1 MNSDQVQGKWKELKG
16 LVKQKWGEL
25 TDDELEKLEGHRDR
39 LAGLVQQKYG
49 LAKEEV
55 ERQIQA
61 LEKST
66 GARSA

>member
-1 MNSDQVQGKWKELKG
+1 M
-16 LVKQKWGEL
+16 
-25 TDDELEKLEGHRDR
+25 EGHRDR

-61 LEKST
+61 LEQT
-66 GARSA
+66 CGGRCT